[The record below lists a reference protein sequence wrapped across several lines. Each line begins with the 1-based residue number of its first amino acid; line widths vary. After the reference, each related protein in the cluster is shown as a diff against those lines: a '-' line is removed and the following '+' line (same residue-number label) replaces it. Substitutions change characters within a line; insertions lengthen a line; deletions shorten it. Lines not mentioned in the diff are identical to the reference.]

1 MIEVG
6 ICMHG
11 KSGDDFCYI
20 LPSCRTKKLHSSRR
34 DAFKAVNSTPIAKIN
49 KDGKLDFFNE
59 YKKTGHKDKLT
70 LKLFNEKL
78 KIGILYVHPNLFK
91 EEVKMF
97 SNFNGLIIWGT
108 GMGHVS
114 VNKIDNLTKEND
126 LILKEIKRLAKK
138 MPVVMTTQCIFGRVN
153 MNVYDTGRKLQQ
165 VGVLGNLTDMTL
177 EAAFIK
183 LAWLLSNYKNK
194 KLVKEMIDVDLR
206 GEISKKINY
215 EEEFI

>member
-1 MIEVG
+1 
-6 ICMHG
+6 
-11 KSGDDFCYI
+11 
-20 LPSCRTKKLHSSRR
+20 
-34 DAFKAVNSTPIAKIN
+34 
-49 KDGKLDFFNE
+49 
-59 YKKTGHKDKLT
+59 LT

-78 KIGILYVHPNLFK
+78 KIGILNVHPNLFK

-97 SNFNGLIIWGT
+97 SKFNGLIIEGT

-138 MPVVMTTQCIFGRVN
+138 IPVVMTTQCIFGRVN

-165 VGVLGNLTDMTL
+165 AGVLGNLTDMTL

-194 KLVKEMIDVDLR
+194 KLVKEMIDIDLR